1 MNKKYELTDETCKVA
16 GKTLYRIRAL
26 RDIDLFGVNTGDLG
40 GFVEDTYN
48 LSQDGD
54 AWVFDAA
61 QVFDDAQV
69 FDNAEVYGDALVF
82 EDAHVFDDACVF
94 GDAYVYGNARVSGNA
109 YVDGNTV
116 IDS

>member
-54 AWVFDAA
+54 AWVFDDA
-61 QVFDDAQV
+61 QVFDDARV
-69 FDNAEVYGDALVF
+69 SDNAEVYGNAHVSGDAQVYGNAHVSG
-82 EDAHVFDDACVF
+82 DAHVFDDARM
-94 GDAYVYGNARVSGNA
+94 YGN
-109 YVDGNTV
+109 
-116 IDS
+116 

>member
-54 AWVFDAA
+54 AWVFDDAHVSGESHVFGNA
-61 QVFDDAQV
+61 QVYG
-69 FDNAEVYGDALVF
+69 NAEVYGDARVF
-82 EDAHVFDDACVF
+82 DNAHVFDDACVF
-94 GDAYVYGNARVSGNA
+94 GDAYVY
-109 YVDGNTV
+109 
-116 IDS
+116 